1 MSKLYVVFTNTDL
14 TEGRGI
20 QVPVAWSR
28 NKYTA
33 QRLAKGQ
40 GVMGSNA
47 EVKSVDTY
55 DVLGVEYIPLA
66 CVHVKYPS
74 KQDED
79 LQKQDEDLQKQE
91 EERNNTIA
99 KMKALGVTDEM
110 LQGLGV
116 KA

>member
-79 LQKQDEDLQKQE
+79 LQKQE

>member
-20 QVPVAWSR
+20 QVPVAWAR

-47 EVKSVDTY
+47 EIRSIDIY

-74 KQDED
+74 
-79 LQKQDEDLQKQE
+79 KQDEDLQKQE

>member
-55 DVLGVEYIPLA
+55 DVLGVQYIPLA

-74 KQDED
+74 
-79 LQKQDEDLQKQE
+79 KQDEDLQKQE